1 MNNIK
6 NKISALAAF
15 RVIMYDGYRTS
26 ANPIFLKYNKEC
38 LQVEKDLIRLQ
49 NIDNILKEL
58 VLKFE
63 AKEDLTNVIEQLKN
77 LNN

>member
-6 NKISALAAF
+6 NKISTLAAF

-49 NIDNILKEL
+49 DIDNVLKEL
-58 VLKFE
+58 VIKFE
-63 AKEDLTNVIEQLKN
+63 AKEDLTNIIEQLKD